1 MTQDEILDPEVGNP
15 NFELLFEDDS
25 YSRGSNQSDKYLDSF
40 YDSIKIEIP
49 KAGDVV
55 KGKFIELCLSNMFLA

>member
-25 YSRGSNQSDKYLDSF
+25 YSRGSNQSDKYLDSL
-40 YDSIKIEIP
+40 YDSIKIDT
-49 KAGDVV
+49 KSRR
-55 KGKFIELCLSNMFLA
+55 CC